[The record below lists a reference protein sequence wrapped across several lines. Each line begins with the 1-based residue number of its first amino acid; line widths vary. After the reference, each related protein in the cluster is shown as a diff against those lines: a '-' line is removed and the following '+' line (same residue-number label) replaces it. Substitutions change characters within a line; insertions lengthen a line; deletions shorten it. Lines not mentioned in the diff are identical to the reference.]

1 MTFQKELYTY
11 SAPASIYSKHLG
23 PAFRVGFKG
32 MQKSLGIREIPWG
45 FEQKLYICNMQ
56 LKSHLSLKNDIIR
69 IINSEQNI
77 QTSPQGS
84 ESGQHHWGK
93 YTTFQ

>member
-32 MQKSLGIREIPWG
+32 MQKSLGIREIPWV
-45 FEQKLYICNMQ
+45 LN
-56 LKSHLSLKNDIIR
+56 KN
-69 IINSEQNI
+69 
-77 QTSPQGS
+77 
-84 ESGQHHWGK
+84 
-93 YTTFQ
+93 YTYVTCS